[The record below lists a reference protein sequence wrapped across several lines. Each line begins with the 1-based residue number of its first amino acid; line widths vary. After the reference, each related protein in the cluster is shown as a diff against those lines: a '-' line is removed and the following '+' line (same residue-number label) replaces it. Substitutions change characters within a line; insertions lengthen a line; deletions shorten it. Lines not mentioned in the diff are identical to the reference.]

1 MGFFNNLFGKKDK
14 AEVNKGTEETVVTEN
29 IATAQ
34 ETNVKTENIENAK
47 AENDQNIENTEKAE
61 NAQTANIQK
70 EENSNR
76 YTLMVEQVFTI
87 KTKGCI
93 AVGILRNGTM
103 QIGDEI
109 YVLGRGRQVLP
120 SKVLGMENPEVGDM
134 ETAGPGTPVGI
145 WLEGIEAAQLHMG
158 EIVTNVAPN
167 IADVDRPI
175 ENPRLKG
182 LLRFAAGNPTEEI
195 MNLVYEEIAMNT
207 RFLSVMM
214 LSEEPET
221 NEDGTAK
228 FKEGSVMQLPQL
240 TAPNGAK
247 FQPAFTDWQE
257 LEKWEDMKQPKTLL
271 LTFDDYAALV
281 LKNPEIQGVVIN
293 PFSENM
299 MMERKIL
306 EHLRMKKDMLL
317 KETSKQQT
325 GEE

>member
-1 MGFFNNLFGKKDK
+1 MGFFNNLFGKKEK
-14 AEVNKGTEETVVTEN
+14 AEVNKGTEEAVVTEN
-29 IATAQ
+29 TKNAQ
-34 ETNVKTENIENAK
+34 ETDSE
-47 AENDQNIENTEKAE
+47 TEKAE
-61 NAQTANIQK
+61 NTKNPQTSDNQD
-70 EENSNR
+70 ELNRNS
-76 YTLMVEQVFTI
+76 YTLMIEQVFTI

-103 QIGDEI
+103 QTGDGI
-109 YVLGRGRQVLP
+109 YILGRGRQVLP

-145 WLEGIEAAQLHMG
+145 WLEGIEASQLHMG
-158 EIVTNVAPN
+158 DIITNVVPN
-167 IADVDRPI
+167 TADVDKPI

-195 MNLVYEEIAMNT
+195 MNLVYEEIAMNA

-214 LSEEPET
+214 LSEEPEA

-240 TAPNGAK
+240 TAPDGAK

-257 LEKWEDMKQPKTLL
+257 LEKWEDMKKPKTLL

-281 LKNPEIQGVVIN
+281 LKNPEIQGIVVN

-299 MMERKIL
+299 IIDRRIL
-306 EHLRMKKDMLL
+306 EHLRMKKDALL
-317 KETSKQQT
+317 QEADKQQA
-325 GEE
+325 GDE

>member
-1 MGFFNNLFGKKDK
+1 MGFFNTLFGKKENK
-14 AEVNKGTEETVVTEN
+14 EVEECVVTEN
-29 IATAQ
+29 A
-34 ETNVKTENIENAK
+34 IE
-47 AENDQNIENTEKAE
+47 ELR
-61 NAQTANIQK
+61 
-70 EENSNR
+70 EEINRNS
-76 YTLMVEQVFTI
+76 YTLMIEQVFTI
-87 KTKGCI
+87 KNKGCI
-93 AVGILRNGTM
+93 VVGILRDGTM
-103 QIGDEI
+103 QTGDNI

-134 ETAGPGTPVGI
+134 ETAEPGTPVGI
-145 WLEGIEAAQLHMG
+145 WLEGIEASQLHMG
-158 EIVTNVAPN
+158 DVVTNVTPN
-167 IADVDRPI
+167 TVDVNKPI

-195 MNLVYEEIAMNT
+195 MNLVYEEVAMNT

-221 NEDGTAK
+221 SEDGTAK

-240 TAPNGAK
+240 TAPDGKK

-257 LEKWEDMKQPKTLL
+257 LEKWEDMEKPKTLL

-281 LKNPEIQGVVIN
+281 LKNPEIQGVVVN

-299 MMERKIL
+299 MIDRKIL
-306 EHLRMKKDMLL
+306 EHLRMKKDALL
-317 KETSKQQT
+317 QEAAKQQT

>member
-1 MGFFNNLFGKKDK
+1 MGFFNNLFGKKEK
-14 AEVNKGTEETVVTEN
+14 TEVNKGTEEAVVTEN
-29 IATAQ
+29 NAQ
-34 ETNVKTENIENAK
+34 ETDIE
-47 AENDQNIENTEKAE
+47 TEKAE
-61 NAQTANIQK
+61 DVKTESIQNTENTTTAQTSDTQ
-70 EENSNR
+70 EELNRNS
-76 YTLMVEQVFTI
+76 YTLMIEQVFTI

-93 AVGILRNGTM
+93 VVGILRNGTM
-103 QIGDEI
+103 QTGDEI
-109 YVLGRGRQVLP
+109 YVLGRGRQVLT
-120 SKVLGMENPEVGDM
+120 SKVLGMENPEVGEM
-134 ETAGPGTPVGI
+134 KTAGPGTPVGI
-145 WLEGIEAAQLHMG
+145 LLDGIEASQLHMG
-158 EIVTNVAPN
+158 DIISNVAPN
-167 IADVDRPI
+167 TEDVDRPA

-182 LLRFAAGNPTEEI
+182 LLRFAAGNPSEEI
-195 MNLVYEEIAMNT
+195 MNLVYEEIAMNAC
-207 RFLSVMM
+207 FLSAVM

-257 LEKWEDMKQPKTLL
+257 LEKWEDMKKPKTLL

-299 MMERKIL
+299 MMERELL

-317 KETSKQQT
+317 KESSRQQT